1 MAKALAARIGY
12 TYIDTGAMYRSVT
25 LYALRQGW
33 IRDGVVRQDALE
45 AAMDTITVDFDPQG
59 RCRLNG
65 EVVEPEIRGMQVS
78 SYVSQVSALPFV
90 RRQLV
95 RWQRAMGQQGGVVM
109 DGRDIGTVVFPHA
122 ELKVFVTADAAIRAQ
137 RRYAELKASG
147 KEVDY
152 EQVLENVRQR
162 DQMDE
167 HRADSPLRKADDALL
182 LDNGH
187 LTHDEQNEWMYQAY
201 LKACQAY
208 R

>member
-1 MAKALAARIGY
+1 MSGIQ
-12 TYIDTGAMYRSVT
+12 IE
-25 LYALRQGW
+25 
-33 IRDGVVRQDALE
+33 I
-45 AAMDTITVDFDPQG
+45 DPQAG
-59 RCRLNG
+59 FC
-65 EVVEPEIRGMQVS
+65 
-78 SYVSQVSALPFV
+78 F
-90 RRQLV
+90 
-95 RWQRAMGQQGGVVM
+95 GVVM
-109 DGRDIGTVVFPHA
+109 DGRDIGTVVFPHAELKVFVTADA

-187 LTHDEQNEWMYQAY
+187 LTRCSWSESRADGRGWLRGFPCSLSFSDTQI
-201 LKACQAY
+201 Y
-208 R
+208 RELRKQMLQLRQRGF